1 MKMRCQAFN
10 IYLLLITFALGSG
23 CQTSEESKRKKEQ
36 SMVRLHL
43 EMNPDGSDHV
53 KQIMVFREQPIAINI
68 DRNHFLDSSS
78 LTGASVIDTLGGFAI
93 QLKFDAHGTFVLDQM
108 TTAYRGRRVA
118 VFCHS
123 SEDRWL
129 AAPRLSTR
137 ITTGIFTFTPDAT
150 REEADRIVR
159 GINNFADKLRRK
171 TKYDLVK

>member
-10 IYLLLITFALGSG
+10 IYLLLITFVLGSG
-23 CQTSEESKRKKEQ
+23 CQTSEESKKKKEQ
-36 SMVRLHL
+36 SLVRLHL
-43 EMNPDGSDHV
+43 EMTPDGSDHV
-53 KQIMVFREQPIAINI
+53 KQISVFRGQPVLINI
-68 DRNHFLDSSS
+68 DRTHFLDSSS
-78 LTGASVIDTLGGFAI
+78 LTAAAVVETMGGFAI
-93 QLKFDAHGTFVLDQM
+93 QLKFDAHGTFVLNQI
-108 TTAYRGRRVA
+108 TTGYRGRRVA

-137 ITTGIFTFTPDAT
+137 ITTGVFTFTPDAT
-150 REEADRIVR
+150 REEAERIVR